1 MAKKTLFNESWLQK
15 EKYKPWL
22 DSDSNNKISFRCKFC
37 CSKISLS
44 NMGKRALE
52 SHMQGVRHKQKT
64 PVKSGC
70 IFKTVRKTTSDA
82 NVNTS
87 ATTSKV
93 VNMLTLT
100 MKNSEIITAEIY
112 WALKVVQSNLSLNS
126 CNDLNSLFWKMF
138 PDSDIARS
146 YSMAKTKLSYA
157 INFGIATYF
166 RTLLLEKLVKSKFYT
181 VCFDESLNEVVQK
194 CQMDASLRFWDK
206 TANEAVAQYYDSKF
220 RSCVCPG
227 LAQGISGSFE
237 RST

>member
-1 MAKKTLFNESWLQK
+1 MNHEWRKKSINYGWRETVTRKTL
-15 EKYKPWL
+15 
-22 DSDSNNKISFRCKFC
+22 RCKSC
-37 CSKISLS
+37 CSKISLL
-44 NMGKRALE
+44 NIGKVALE

-93 VNMLTLT
+93 VNILTLT

-138 PDSDIARS
+138 PDNDIARS
-146 YSMAKTKLSYA
+146 YSMAKTKLSYV
-157 INFGIATYF
+157 INFGIATHF
-166 RTLLLEKLVKSKFYT
+166 RTLLLEKLVQSKFYT
-181 VCFDESLNEVVQK
+181 ICFDESLNKVVQK
-194 CQMDASLRFWDK
+194 C
-206 TANEAVAQYYDSKF
+206 
-220 RSCVCPG
+220 
-227 LAQGISGSFE
+227 
-237 RST
+237 

>member
-1 MAKKTLFNESWLQK
+1 MNHGWRKKSINHGLER
-15 EKYKPWL
+15 
-22 DSDSNNKISFRCKFC
+22 DSNDKNYFRCKSC

-126 CNDLNSLFWKMF
+126 WNDLNSLFWKMF
-138 PDSDIARS
+138 PDCDCARS
-146 YSMAKTKLSYA
+146 
-157 INFGIATYF
+157 
-166 RTLLLEKLVKSKFYT
+166 
-181 VCFDESLNEVVQK
+181 
-194 CQMDASLRFWDK
+194 
-206 TANEAVAQYYDSKF
+206 
-220 RSCVCPG
+220 
-227 LAQGISGSFE
+227 
-237 RST
+237 